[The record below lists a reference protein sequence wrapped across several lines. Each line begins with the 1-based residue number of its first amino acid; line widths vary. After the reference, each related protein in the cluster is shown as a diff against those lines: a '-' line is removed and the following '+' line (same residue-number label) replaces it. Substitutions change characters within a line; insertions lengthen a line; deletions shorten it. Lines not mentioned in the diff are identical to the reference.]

1 MRLWSD
7 SWINGDPIPARC
19 AATCIDPVSGA
30 LAWSGNRHPH
40 LAWDEVPE
48 GTLSFAL
55 IAQDFDGL
63 PPQAARLASG
73 PVPEDLPRRDFFH
86 WVLADL
92 PGHLREIAEGAF
104 GEGFVPRGRAPQTVW
119 PLVRSGLNDL
129 TQWFA
134 QDADL
139 AGRYFGYD
147 GPLPPPGDPLVH
159 HYVFTLHALD
169 VARAP
174 VDDPFDGEALRRAIY
189 PHVLA
194 AATLSG
200 TYSLHPRNRA

>member
-1 MRLWSD
+1 MRLWSN

-19 AATCIDPVSGA
+19 AATRIDPATGKVV
-30 LAWSGNRHPH
+30 WSANRHPH
-40 LAWDEVPE
+40 LAWDEVPA

-63 PPQAARLASG
+63 PDEAAGLAEA

-92 PGHLREIAEGAF
+92 PASLREIPEAAM
-104 GEGFVPRGRAPQTVW
+104 GEGFVPGGQAPKAW
-119 PLVRSGLNDL
+119 APMRSGLNDL
-129 TQWFA
+129 TRWFA
-134 QDADL
+134 SDAAL
-139 AGRYFGYD
+139 AGRYLGYD
-147 GPLPPPGDPLVH
+147 GPLPPVGDPLVH
-159 HYVFTLHALD
+159 HYVVTLHALD

-200 TYSLHPRNRA
+200 TYSLHPRHRT